1 MHVIVVGCGRVGSGI
16 AHSLDAAQHS
26 VTVIDRKASSFKRLD
41 PSFGGKTIVGVGF
54 DREVLT
60 EAGIQHADAV
70 TAVTNGDNSNI
81 LIARV
86 ARETFGVAQ
95 VVARIYDP
103 RRATIYERLGVPT
116 IATAAWTSERILGR
130 IMADHH
136 IGEWIDP
143 SAKFTLIERTIPPHW
158 ARKTVA
164 EFETAACVRVSLVVR
179 LGEPQLPEA
188 AFLLQEGDVVHAMVA
203 TTKTQNCDGALS
215 NVTSATGGHA

>member
-16 AHSLDAAQHS
+16 AHALDAAKHT
-26 VTVIDRKASSFKRLD
+26 VTVIDRKAGSLKRLD
-41 PSFGGKTIVGVGF
+41 PSFGGKTMVGVGF
-54 DREVLT
+54 DRDVLS
-60 EAGIQHADAV
+60 EAGIDHADAV
-70 TAVTNGDNSNI
+70 AAVTNGDNSNI

-130 IMADHH
+130 IMTDHH

-143 SAKFTLIERTIPPHW
+143 SATFTLIERTIPGHW
-158 ARKTVA
+158 ARKSVT
-164 EFETAACVRVSLVVR
+164 EFEHGAGVRVALVVR
-179 LGEPQLPEA
+179 LGEPSLPSAEL
-188 AFLLQEGDVVHAMVA
+188 LLQEGDIVHAMVA
-203 TTKTQNCDGALS
+203 TTKTNICDGALS
-215 NVTSATGGHA
+215 NAATAAGGHA